1 MRDHCPYGRP
11 GSVVQYDCPVWEPL
25 EAAVGTRLAEG
36 FMWMHEARLAG
47 GATMHAYK
55 HICTRRY
62 LYVSDDGRRAYEYS
76 PCGGYVPLR
85 LDYAIQAALCTWS
98 LLDGW
103 DAEDREAVIDA
114 VVRAQ
119 AALR

>member
-1 MRDHCPYGRP
+1 MHDHRPHGRP

-36 FMWMHEARLAG
+36 FMWMHEGRLAG
-47 GATMHAYK
+47 GVTMHAYK
-55 HICTRRY
+55 HIWTRRY
-62 LYVSDDGRRAYEYS
+62 LYLSEDGRSAFEHA

-85 LDYAIQAALCTWS
+85 LDFAIQAALCT
-98 LLDGW
+98 GW
-103 DAEDREAVIDA
+103 LFTGWEEEDREAIIDA
-114 VVRAQ
+114 VMRAQ